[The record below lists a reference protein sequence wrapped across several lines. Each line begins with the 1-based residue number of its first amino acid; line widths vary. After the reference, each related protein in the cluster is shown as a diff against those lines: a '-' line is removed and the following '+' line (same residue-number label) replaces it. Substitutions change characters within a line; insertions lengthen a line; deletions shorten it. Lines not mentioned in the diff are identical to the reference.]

1 MAPVV
6 TAKSGV
12 LFKDKQSINIF
23 KKYGKMIVKRNPQWI
38 NIAILTVGTIL
49 FSNVVAGIFIV
60 ERLHAGEKQ
69 LKTQTEVNNISPK
82 QAKDLMDKAKD
93 VFVLDVR
100 TEEEYKE
107 VHIKDAHLIPI
118 KELEKNIDKI
128 PKDKKV
134 VVHCAAGKRSAK
146 ACEILKDKGLKELFN
161 LAGGIN
167 KWQAEGYPV
176 EKP

>member
-1 MAPVV
+1 MN
-6 TAKSGV
+6 T
-12 LFKDKQSINIF
+12 QINPRQI
-23 KKYGKMIVKRNPQWI
+23 GK
-38 NIAILTVGTIL
+38 AILAVITIL
-49 FSNVVAGIFIV
+49 FMNMITDIAAFKN
-60 ERLHAGEKQ
+60 LHAGENQ
-69 LKTQTEVNNISPK
+69 TNTQTEVNNISPK
-82 QAKDLMDKAKD
+82 QAKDLMDKAKA

-118 KELEKNIDKI
+118 KELEQNIDKI

-134 VVHCAAGKRSAK
+134 VVHCAAGKRSAR
-146 ACEILKDKGLKELFN
+146 ACEMLKDKGLKELYN
-161 LAGGIN
+161 LEGGIN

>member
-1 MAPVV
+1 
-6 TAKSGV
+6 
-12 LFKDKQSINIF
+12 
-23 KKYGKMIVKRNPQWI
+23 MIVKRNPQWI

-69 LKTQTEVNNISPK
+69 LKTQTEVNNISSK
-82 QAKDLMDKAKD
+82 QAKELMDKAKD

-118 KELEKNIDKI
+118 KELEQNINKI

-134 VVHCAAGKRSAK
+134 VVHCAAGKRSAR
-146 ACEILKDKGLKELFN
+146 ACEALKDKGLKELYN
-161 LAGGIN
+161 LEGGIN

>member
-1 MAPVV
+1 
-6 TAKSGV
+6 
-12 LFKDKQSINIF
+12 
-23 KKYGKMIVKRNPQWI
+23 MIVKRNPQWI

>member
-1 MAPVV
+1 MNTQKIPHQLC
-6 TAKSGV
+6 K
-12 LFKDKQSINIF
+12 
-23 KKYGKMIVKRNPQWI
+23 
-38 NIAILTVGTIL
+38 TIL
-49 FSNVVAGIFIV
+49 AVITILSLNMIADIATFKN
-60 ERLHAGEKQ
+60 LHAGENQMK
-69 LKTQTEVNNISPK
+69 KQTEVNNISPK
-82 QAKDLMDKAKD
+82 QAKDLMDKDKD

-118 KELEKNIDKI
+118 KELEQHINKI

-146 ACEILKDKGLKELFN
+146 ACGMLKDKGLKELYN
-161 LAGGIN
+161 MEGGIN

>member
-1 MAPVV
+1 
-6 TAKSGV
+6 
-12 LFKDKQSINIF
+12 
-23 KKYGKMIVKRNPQWI
+23 MIVKRNPQWI

-60 ERLHAGEKQ
+60 ERLYAGEKQ
-69 LKTQTEVNNISPK
+69 PKTQTEVNNISPK
-82 QAKDLMDKAKD
+82 QAKELMDKGKD

-100 TEEEYKE
+100 TEEEFKE

-118 KELEKNIDKI
+118 KELEQNIDKI

-134 VVHCAAGKRSAK
+134 VVHCAACKRSAR
-146 ACEILKDKGLKELFN
+146 ACETLKDKGLKELYN
-161 LAGGIN
+161 VEGGIN

>member
-1 MAPVV
+1 M
-6 TAKSGV
+6 
-12 LFKDKQSINIF
+12 NIQ
-23 KKYGKMIVKRNPQWI
+23 KNPHQI
-38 NIAILTVGTIL
+38 CKAILAVITIL
-49 FSNVVAGIFIV
+49 FMNMITDITAFKN
-60 ERLHAGEKQ
+60 LHAGENQ
-69 LKTQTEVNNISPK
+69 TKTQPEVNNISPK
-82 QAKDLMDKAKD
+82 QAKDLMDKAND

-118 KELEKNIDKI
+118 KELEQNINKI

-134 VVHCAAGKRSAK
+134 VVHCASGKRSAK
-146 ACEILKDKGLKELFN
+146 ACEMLKDKGLKELYN
-161 LAGGIN
+161 LEGGIN